1 MSSLEVISGEV
12 SHAGMGSDVFKF
24 WTGLLIIAG
33 ILLFGITGHI
43 QYSCNPMVTGGD
55 LPGFCSSA
63 EVIKKI
69 GSSPT
74 HGDSINKIAA
84 DANQDGDTL
93 KRISEIQEQESLVE
107 DNPQIRTYALAK
119 NPNTPE
125 NVLFQLAGSDDL
137 EVLTGLLSN
146 KSVLSSS
153 KVMDRLCNNSLIKQ
167 KLQSCNSPTPPSCS
181 KNHARNLMV
190 GVGFGLL
197 TFLAAPILLPAEAI
211 VAPFAVGAI
220 GGALASGASTGL
232 LELFTKC

>member
-74 HGDSINKIAA
+74 HGDTINKIAA
-84 DANQDGDTL
+84 DPNQDGNTL
-93 KRISEIQEQESLVE
+93 QRISEIQEPLVE
-107 DNPQIRTYALAK
+107 DSPQIRTYALAR

-137 EVLTGLLSN
+137 EVLTGLLCN
-146 KSVLSSS
+146 KSALSSS

-167 KLQSCNSPTPPSCS
+167 KLQTCNSPPPPCR

-190 GVGFGLL
+190 GVGIGLL

-211 VAPFAVGAI
+211 VAPFAAGAI